1 MLEQDNKNIIIYVL
15 IKRGN
20 SEGNYTT
27 ITEKKNITKACP
39 SFLKSRAS
47 EASLLL
53 FSKSLPFVTFCT
65 NALVFRPSVLSCH
78 FSSFCIFFYPTHLQQ
93 WPTAVPHGHFSF
105 HVPCLPTSS
114 PPHYHFLCPS
124 MKSQR
129 PALNLVTLG
138 CGAWVCH
145 GYTEPLAQLLWQSC
159 HNYPPPWASLAQMGG
174 WGVEEKGGKAWVKM
188 EEETSHKGNVRVG
201 QRQWVKVGA

>member
-27 ITEKKNITKACP
+27 ITEKNITKACP
-39 SFLKSRAS
+39 PFLKSRAS

-78 FSSFCIFFYPTHLQQ
+78 FSSFCFFFFYPTHLQQ

-129 PALNLVTLG
+129 PALSLVTLG
-138 CGAWVCH
+138 CGTWVCH

-159 HNYPPPWASLAQMGG
+159 HNYPPHEQVWHRWVGGG
-174 WGVEEKGGKAWVKM
+174 WKKKEGKPGWRWKRRQVTKA
-188 EEETSHKGNVRVG
+188 TSELDKDSE
-201 QRQWVKVGA
+201 